1 MEDNKNLIRH
11 LKTLSKQYTNIEQ
24 VSEEIINL
32 QAILNLPKG
41 TELFLSDIHGEYGS
55 FSHILNNGSGIIK
68 NKIEDIFDKQITER
82 ERSALAT
89 LIYYPEEKLALIKR
103 EIKDINEWYS
113 IILYRLIEVAR
124 EVSSKYTRSKV
135 RKAMPK
141 GFDYIIDELLHLQG
155 CGPDK
160 ETYYK
165 QIISSIIELD
175 RADEFIVAISNL
187 IKRMAIDHL
196 HVLGDI
202 FDRGPNAKLV
212 IDTLMKFHSLDIELG
227 NHDVLWMGAACGN
240 RACIANVIRICSRYD
255 NINTLEEGYGINIRP
270 LTTFALETYSDDDCK
285 KFLPKVFDY
294 NKYIRSDEIS
304 IAKLHKAI
312 SIIQIK
318 LEGQLIKR
326 HPEYEMDGRLFLDKI
341 DYKNGTVEIEGKTY
355 ELNDINFPT
364 IDPNDP
370 YKLTKEEEEIISRL
384 EESFKNSETLNKHIA
399 FLYSKSSIY
408 KCFNSNLLFHGCIP
422 MDEDGEFTKVDILGR
437 TLAGKEYLD
446 FIDKAIRKAYF
457 EREQLDRNENINDLM
472 WYLWCGPKSPLFGKE
487 KAATFERYFVI
498 DKETHEEKKNAY
510 YTLSQNEEMCTKILK
525 EFGLEGKNSHII
537 NGHIPVKEKDGETPI
552 RANGK
557 LLVIDG
563 GFAKSYRS
571 QTGRAGYTLTYNS
584 YGLILAANEP
594 FDSKADAIREEID
607 IKYDIMVNEKETER
621 KNVADTDIG
630 KQLQEEIDDLKLL
643 LQAYKEGKIKQ
654 QISQSKIQ
662 SGNLLFIIINIYFSC
677 SKPTS
682 E

>member
-1 MEDNKNLIRH
+1 MEDNINIKRH
-11 LKTLSKQYTNIEQ
+11 LKLLSKQYSNIEQ

-68 NKIEDIFDKQITER
+68 NKIEDIFSNQMTER

-89 LIYYPEEKLALIKR
+89 LIYYPEEKLALIKK
-103 EIKDINEWYS
+103 EVKDIKDWYG
-113 IILYRLIEVAR
+113 ITLYRLIEVAR

-135 RKAMPK
+135 RKAMPN

-155 CGPDK
+155 SGHNK

-165 QIISSIIELD
+165 QIIKSIVELD
-175 RADEFIVAISNL
+175 RADDFIVAISNL

-227 NHDVLWMGAACGN
+227 NHDILWMGAACGN
-240 RACIANVIRICSRYD
+240 KACIANVIRICSRYD
-255 NINTLEEGYGINIRP
+255 NIGTLEEGYGINIRP
-270 LTTFALETYSDDDCK
+270 LTTFALNTYSDDECK
-285 KFLPKVFDY
+285 KFMPKIFDY
-294 NKYIRSDEIS
+294 NKYIGSDEIS

-312 SIIQIK
+312 SIIQLK
-318 LEGQLIKR
+318 LEGQMIKE
-326 HPEYEMDGRLFLDKI
+326 HPEYEMDERLLLDKI
-341 DYKNGTVEIEGKTY
+341 DYKKGTIRIKGNTY
-355 ELNDINFPT
+355 KLNDKNFPT
-364 IDPNDP
+364 INPKDP
-370 YKLTKEEEEIISRL
+370 YRLTKEEDEIISRL
-384 EESFKNSETLNKHIA
+384 QESFKNSETLNKHIT
-399 FLYSKSSIY
+399 FLYSKGSIY
-408 KCFNSNLLFHGCIP
+408 KCFNCNLLFHGCIP
-422 MDEDGEFTKVDILGR
+422 MEPNGEFAKVNILGK

-446 FIDKAIRKAYF
+446 FINKNIRIAYLEKDDEDKS
-457 EREQLDRNENINDLM
+457 LDINDLM

-487 KAATFERYFVI
+487 KAATFERYFLE
-498 DKETHEEKKNAY
+498 DKETHKENKNPY
-510 YTLSQNEEMCTKILK
+510 FTLNESEDICVKILK
-525 EFGLEGKNSHII
+525 EFGLEGKNCHII
-537 NGHIPVKEKDGETPI
+537 NGHIPVKEKDGESPI

-607 IKYDIMVNEKETER
+607 IKYDIMVNAKETER
-621 KNVADTDIG
+621 KLVADTDIG
-630 KQLQEEIDDLKLL
+630 KQIQEEIDDLKLL
-643 LQAYKEGKIKQ
+643 LQAYREGKIKQ
-654 QISQSKIQ
+654 EI
-662 SGNLLFIIINIYFSC
+662 
-677 SKPTS
+677 
-682 E
+682 

>member
-1 MEDNKNLIRH
+1 MDDNISIKRH
-11 LKTLSKQYTNIEQ
+11 LKLLSKQYTNVEQ

-68 NKIEDIFDKQITER
+68 NKIEDIFSNQITER

-103 EIKDINEWYS
+103 EVKDINEWYS
-113 IILYRLIEVAR
+113 ITLYRLIEVAR

-165 QIISSIIELD
+165 QIIKSIVELD

-202 FDRGPNAKLV
+202 FDRGPDAKLV
-212 IDTLMKFHSLDIELG
+212 MDTLMKFHSLDIQLG
-227 NHDVLWMGAACGN
+227 NHDILWMGAACGN
-240 RACIANVIRICSRYD
+240 KACIANVIRICSRYD
-255 NINTLEEGYGINIRP
+255 NISTLEEGYGINIRP
-270 LTTFALETYSDDDCK
+270 LATFALKTYTNDGCK
-285 KFLPKVFDY
+285 RFMPKIYDY

-312 SIIQIK
+312 SVIQFK
-318 LEGQLIKR
+318 LEGQIIKE
-326 HPEYEMDGRLFLDKI
+326 HPEYEMDGRLLLDKI
-341 DYKNGTVEIEGKTY
+341 DYKNKTVKIGDKSY
-355 ELNDINFPT
+355 PLNDINFPT
-364 IDPNDP
+364 INPNRP
-370 YKLTKEEEEIISRL
+370 YELTKEENEIINRL

-399 FLYSKSSIY
+399 FLYSKASIY
-408 KCFNSNLLFHGCIP
+408 KCFNANLLFHGCIP
-422 MDEDGEFTKVDILGR
+422 MEENGEFSKVDILGR
-437 TLAGKEYLD
+437 TLSGKEYLN
-446 FIDKAIRKAYF
+446 FIDKAIRKAYM
-457 EREQLDRNENINDLM
+457 EKNQPDKEKDINDLM

-487 KAATFERYFVI
+487 KAATFERYFVE
-498 DKETHEEKKNAY
+498 DKEMHKEKKNPY
-510 YTLSQNEEMCTKILK
+510 FTLIENEKVCNKILK

-537 NGHIPVKEKDGETPI
+537 NGHIPVKEKDGESPI
-552 RANGK
+552 KANGK

-563 GFAKSYRS
+563 GFAKSYRG

-621 KNVADTDIG
+621 KSVADTDVG
-630 KQLQEEIDDLKLL
+630 KEIQEEVDDLKLL
-643 LQAYKEGKIKQ
+643 LKAYREGKIKQ
-654 QISQSKIQ
+654 EI
-662 SGNLLFIIINIYFSC
+662 
-677 SKPTS
+677 
-682 E
+682 

>member
-1 MEDNKNLIRH
+1 MDGNINIKRH
-11 LKTLSKQYTNIEQ
+11 LKLLSKQYSNIEQ

-32 QAILNLPKG
+32 QSILNLPKG

-68 NKIEDIFDKQITER
+68 NKIEDIFNSQITEH
-82 ERSALAT
+82 ERSTLAT
-89 LIYYPEEKLALIKR
+89 LIYYPEEKLALLKKD
-103 EIKDINEWYS
+103 IKDLDDWYS
-113 IILYRLIEVAR
+113 VTLYRLIEVAR
-124 EVSSKYTRSKV
+124 VVSSKYTRSKV

-165 QIISSIIELD
+165 QIIKSIIELD

-196 HVLGDI
+196 HVIGDI
-202 FDRGPNAKLV
+202 FDRGPNAKLM
-212 IDTLMKFHSLDIELG
+212 DFHSLDIELG

-240 RACIANVIRICSRYD
+240 KACIANVIRICSRYD
-255 NINTLEEGYGINIRP
+255 NIATLEEGYGINIRP
-270 LTTFALETYSDDDCK
+270 LTTFALNTYTDDCK
-285 KFLPKVFDY
+285 KFMPKVYDY
-294 NKYIRSDEIS
+294 NKYLGSDEIP

-312 SIIQIK
+312 SIIQFK
-318 LEGQLIKR
+318 LEGQIIKR
-326 HPEYEMDGRLFLDKI
+326 HPEYEMNKRLLLDKI
-341 DYKNGTVEIEGKTY
+341 NYKKGTINIEGKTY
-355 ELNDINFPT
+355 KLNDTNFPT
-364 IDPNDP
+364 IDPKDP
-370 YKLTKEEEEIISRL
+370 YKLSKDEDEIISRL
-384 EESFKNSETLNKHIA
+384 EESFKNSETLNKHIS

-422 MDEDGEFTKVDILGR
+422 MEENGDFTSVNILGKI
-437 TLAGKEYLD
+437 LSGKEYLD
-446 FIDKAIRKAYF
+446 FIDKNIRIAYI
-457 EREQLDRNENINDLM
+457 EKDVQEKNMDINDLM

-487 KAATFERYFVI
+487 KAATFERYFI
-498 DKETHEEKKNAY
+498 DDKEIHIEKKNPY
-510 YTLSQNEEMCTKILK
+510 FTLSEDEKICNKILK
-525 EFGLEGKNSHII
+525 EFGLEEKKSHII
-537 NGHIPVKEKDGETPI
+537 NGHIPVREKDGESPI

-584 YGLILAANEP
+584 YGLLLAANEP
-594 FDSKADAIREEID
+594 FDSKADAIRDELD

-621 KNVADTDIG
+621 KNVADTDTG
-630 KQLQEEIDDLKLL
+630 KELQEEIDDLKLL
-643 LQAYKEGKIKQ
+643 LQAYREGKIKQ
-654 QISQSKIQ
+654 DI
-662 SGNLLFIIINIYFSC
+662 
-677 SKPTS
+677 
-682 E
+682 